1 MRRRRISVLLVG
13 PPTDSLELLLW
24 LYKKGCLCYF
34 AASSCDA
41 AKLISC
47 TEFDLVLSQDGL
59 PDQLTFPLTDRL
71 VGTRTTLF
79 SSTETDS
86 GSLWMPILE
95 RGKCRT
101 GAPMLLPRELV
112 VALEG
117 TLSFGAISDRSSPT
131 LIAGFELQNNL
142 REG

>member
-1 MRRRRISVLLVG
+1 MRHRRISVLLVG

-47 TEFDLVLSQDGL
+47 TDFDLVLSQDGL
-59 PDQLTFPLTDRL
+59 PDQITFPLSDRL
-71 VGTRTTLF
+71 LGTRTTLF

-86 GSLWMPILE
+86 GSRWIPILE
-95 RGKCRT
+95 RGKRGT
-101 GAPMLLPRELV
+101 GAPMLLPSELAA
-112 VALEG
+112 ALEG
-117 TLSFGAISDRSSPT
+117 ALSFGDRPSPT
-131 LIAGFELQNNL
+131 LVAGFELQNNL